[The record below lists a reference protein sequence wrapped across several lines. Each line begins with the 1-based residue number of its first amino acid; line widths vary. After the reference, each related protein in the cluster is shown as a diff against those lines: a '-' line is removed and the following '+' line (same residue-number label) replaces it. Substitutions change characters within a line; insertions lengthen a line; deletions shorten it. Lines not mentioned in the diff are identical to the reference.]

1 MSYQE
6 TKQLEAIKELLQG
19 LKEVQKREIVYSKNN
34 EDDEQQNDMMRGD
47 IRTRKA
53 FIESLER
60 ILGRFGWHLHESDS

>member
-19 LKEVQKREIVYSKNN
+19 LKEAQKREIAYSKNN
-34 EDDEQQNDMMRGD
+34 EDDEQQNDMLRGD

-60 ILGRFGWHLHESDS
+60 ILSRFG